1 MTPWV
6 NVGLLAAWAASG
18 EPLRV
23 HLRTPRP
30 GWTHQRLVRIQG
42 VVSDKHIQV
51 ARVALN
57 GTDLPTNVRHGRF
70 EMRLWLPPGENT
82 IEASAHNESG
92 SSRDA
97 VSIFADVPSTDVVV
111 LLTWDTDN
119 TDLDLQV
126 TDPSGEECDEGNRK
140 TAAGGSLEVDD
151 TDGYG
156 PEIFALPRAPA
167 GTYRVAVAAYDL
179 ANVPETHAEV
189 LVVLRGGTS
198 EERRLRFPVALTREG
213 ETTEIGTFE
222 IEVGRR

>member
-1 MTPWV
+1 MSPLISSL
-6 NVGLLAAWAASG
+6 LLAWAISN
-18 EPLRV
+18 EPMRV
-23 HLRTPRP
+23 HLRAPRP
-30 GWTHQRLVRIQG
+30 GWTHQRLLRVQG
-42 VVSDKHIQV
+42 VVSDKRVTV

-57 GTDLPTNVRHGRF
+57 GNDLPTNVRHGPVA
-70 EMRLWLPPGENT
+70 MRLWLPPGDNT
-82 IEASAHNESG
+82 IAASARGESG
-92 SSRDA
+92 SGRDS

-156 PEIFALPRAPA
+156 PEIFALPHAPA
-167 GTYRVAVAAYDL
+167 GEYRVAVAAYDL

-189 LVVLRGGTS
+189 QVLLRGGTS
-198 EERRLRFPVALTREG
+198 EEKRLRFPITLTHEG
-213 ETTEIGTFE
+213 ATAEIGTFL